1 MLRLLSVSVLLVGA
15 AAQASDNPAITTQPK
30 GAFPF
35 SGSVS
40 WGHSLGQGSFVQNYY
55 ARDARYVQSLGL
67 SGSWRLPWKG
77 YSVSA
82 SQSWS
87 MELTQG
93 GSMRNH
99 ELNYGDI
106 GLRFG
111 LPFGFKALGFSV
123 GTSLSAGIPVS
134 KVSRF
139 LGKVTGVSAGL
150 SASRKLGEKLS
161 LSLGSSV
168 SSSLYTER
176 ARTVSVSEGRSF
188 VDRNGNTLT
197 PNNQICRAD
206 ELITSGAGEVTGCR
220 VAGVNGGFNLTTSAA
235 LSYKAS
241 KKLSATA
248 SLALIN
254 SFKDYSLPID
264 EFSSTYA
271 QGGIGRSD
279 LTSGSLSVGYSY
291 SKKLRLGLSMASTQP
306 ALFWSSNDTVDENGN
321 VTQSAEGSW
330 MPNFPWW
337 DFRTPG
343 NNYSSFSGS
352 VSYSF

>member
-1 MLRLLSVSVLLVGA
+1 MLRLLATGILLVGA
-15 AAQASDNPAITTQPK
+15 AASASDNPAVTTTPK
-30 GAFPF
+30 GSFPF

-55 ARDARYVQSLGL
+55 ARAARYSQSLGL

-77 YSVSA
+77 FSVSA

-87 MELTQG
+87 MELTTG

-106 GLRFG
+106 GLGFG
-111 LPFGFKALGFSV
+111 LPLGFKALGFSF
-123 GTSLSAGIPVS
+123 GTSLRAGIPVS
-134 KVSRF
+134 KTSRF
-139 LGKVTGVSAGL
+139 LGKITGLSAGL
-150 SASRKLGEKLS
+150 SGSRKLGSKLS
-161 LSLGSSV
+161 LSVGTSLA
-168 SSSLYTER
+168 SSLYTER
-176 ARTVSVSEGRSF
+176 VRSVAITEGRSF
-188 VDRNGNTLT
+188 VDSNGNTLT
-197 PNNQICRAD
+197 PNNQICRSE
-206 ELITSGAGEVTGCR
+206 ELITTGSGEVTGCR
-220 VAGVNGGFNLTTSAA
+220 VAGVNGGFNITSSVA

-241 KKLSATA
+241 KKLSASM

-254 SFKDYSLPID
+254 SFKDYALPID
-264 EFSSTYA
+264 EYSSSFA

-279 LTSGSLSVGYSY
+279 LSSGSIGLSYGY
-291 SKKLRLGLSMASTQP
+291 SKKLRMGLSMASTQP
-306 ALFWSSNDTVDENGN
+306 ALFWSSNDTTNENGN
-321 VTQSAEGSW
+321 VTQASEGTW
-330 MPNFPWW
+330 LPNFPWW

>member
-1 MLRLLSVSVLLVGA
+1 
-15 AAQASDNPAITTQPK
+15 
-30 GAFPF
+30 
-35 SGSVS
+35 
-40 WGHSLGQGSFVQNYY
+40 
-55 ARDARYVQSLGL
+55 
-67 SGSWRLPWKG
+67 
-77 YSVSA
+77 
-82 SQSWS
+82 

-220 VAGVNGGFNLTTSAA
+220 VAGVNGGFNLSTSAA

-248 SLALIN
+248 SLAVIN

>member
-1 MLRLLSVSVLLVGA
+1 MLRLFATGILLAGA
-15 AAQASDNPAITTQPK
+15 AASASDNPAVTTTPK
-30 GAFPF
+30 GSFPF

-55 ARDARYVQSLGL
+55 ARDARYSQSLGL

-77 YSVSA
+77 FSVSA

-87 MELTQG
+87 MELTTG

-106 GLRFG
+106 GLGFG
-111 LPFGFKALGFSV
+111 LPLGFKALGFSF
-123 GTSLSAGIPVS
+123 GTSLRAGIPVS
-134 KVSRF
+134 KTSRF
-139 LGKVTGVSAGL
+139 LGKITGLSAGL
-150 SASRKLGEKLS
+150 SGSRKLGSKLS
-161 LSLGSSV
+161 LSVGTSLA
-168 SSSLYTER
+168 SSLYTER
-176 ARTVSVSEGRSF
+176 IRSVAITEGRSF
-188 VDRNGNTLT
+188 VDSNGNTLT
-197 PNNQICRAD
+197 PNNQICRAE
-206 ELITSGAGEVTGCR
+206 ELITTGSGEVTGCR
-220 VAGVNGGFNLTTSAA
+220 VAGVNGGFNITSSVA

-241 KKLSATA
+241 KKLSASM

-254 SFKDYSLPID
+254 SFKDYALPID
-264 EFSSTYA
+264 EYSSSFA

-279 LTSGSLSVGYSY
+279 LSSGSIGLSYGY
-291 SKKLRLGLSMASTQP
+291 SKKLRMGLSMASTQP
-306 ALFWSSNDTVDENGN
+306 ALFWSSNDITNENGN
-321 VTQSAEGSW
+321 VTQASEGTW
-330 MPNFPWW
+330 LPNFPWW